1 MFGNVLITAIV
12 AIALICGVMIVLY
25 SFLKSRK
32 FLYAIPAAVGAMFLY
47 IGFSL
52 LKASSWRAISAGALA
67 IGAAGVILSAVLFI
81 FGMKREK

>member
-1 MFGNVLITAIV
+1 MGANVFAAMAAATAAAV
-12 AIALICGVMIVLY
+12 AALAVSAAVFKKKKLA
-25 SFLKSRK
+25 
-32 FLYAIPAAVGAMFLY
+32 YAIPAAAGTMFLY

-52 LKASSWRAISAGALA
+52 LEASSWRAISVGALA

>member
-1 MFGNVLITAIV
+1 MGANVFAAMAAATAAAV
-12 AIALICGVMIVLY
+12 AALAVSAAVFKKKKLA
-25 SFLKSRK
+25 
-32 FLYAIPAAVGAMFLY
+32 YAIPAAAGTMFLY

-52 LKASSWRAISAGALA
+52 LRASSWRAISVGALA

>member
-12 AIALICGVMIVLY
+12 ATALICGVMIVLY

-32 FLYAIPAAVGAMFLY
+32 FLYAIPAAAGTMFLY

-52 LKASSWRAISAGALA
+52 LRASSWRAISVGALA